1 MKYSNIELLT
11 RSYVS
16 LEAFWTRWKQR
27 LPAHLLLES
36 GEQQWNSIVSQVSR
50 RQQSMS
56 KQCKIKPRHTIVIVN
71 FTRTIFQI
79 FVQNFIRI
87 IARSQEQLYANF
99 QNT

>member
-1 MKYSNIELLT
+1 MKYLNIELLT

-16 LEAFWTRWKQR
+16 LEAFWTRWKQW

-56 KQCKIKPRHTIVIVN
+56 KH
-71 FTRTIFQI
+71 
-79 FVQNFIRI
+79 
-87 IARSQEQLYANF
+87 LM
-99 QNT
+99 